1 MLENFIKQGR
11 SAAALAKDISSYT
24 SEVVSKIDSGDD
36 VFYAYK
42 SSIEFFRGQSVANN
56 LVFSISQDADF
67 DAYRLSIYPY
77 ARQIDPSNPLNN
89 DVAFR
94 PTIWT
99 SSGVINPVGEDS
111 SAVDCSF
118 SLSVSDRTGQYNYQN
133 IPFMSGSLYCS
144 YVNSYTAA
152 GQTARFPITEN
163 PGSMTF
169 CVPMQI
175 ARGGSVICR
184 ATPLFSGQDDAVYEA
199 YLQYR
204 IVGVLEGKK
213 KVRAFK

>member
-1 MLENFIKQGR
+1 MIENFIKQG
-11 SAAALAKDISSYT
+11 AAAASLAKEVSAYT
-24 SEVVSKIDSGDD
+24 AKVVSKIDAGDD
-36 VFYAYK
+36 VFYAYR

-67 DAYRLSIYPY
+67 DAYRLSIYP
-77 ARQIDPSNPLNN
+77 RMRMIDPANPVTD

-99 SSGVINPVGEDS
+99 SGGIINPLGEDS

-118 SLSVSDRTGQYNYQN
+118 ALSISDRTGQYNYQN
-133 IPFMSGSLYCS
+133 IPFLSGSLYCS
-144 YVNSYTAA
+144 YVNTYSAA
-152 GQTARFPITEN
+152 GQAARNPITES
-163 PGSMTF
+163 PGGLTF
-169 CVPMQI
+169 DVPMQI
-175 ARGGSVICR
+175 TRGGSVICR
-184 ATPLFSGQDDAVYEA
+184 VTPLFSGQDDTAA
-199 YLQYR
+199 GIYLQYQ